1 MALVFGWP
9 LSSIMSLRRAERI
22 GDEYARGRP
31 KSAARAQQLYDA
43 FQNEGRGPRDAL
55 SLRDRVTDLEKSS
68 DSQRDLLN
76 EVRRDLSRVSDIV
89 SKIVDP
95 GHLEDQ
101 KRGLA
106 DLRDEGGAIR
116 RRMRELEEENWKL
129 LAAEK
134 ALREHVDEGRKRA
147 DGDIG
152 TLRGDLDNLAS
163 SLRGEIERLRAEH
176 SSALGARIAKVDY
189 EVSYNNLQANVNAL
203 QDEIQVIHAT
213 LGTSLNEVHSKHD
226 AHALENSDRECR
238 LKAAQGQLR
247 AELEVS
253 FQARLEGLESKL
265 VSRAESHERR
275 CAELTRLN
283 DPDEF
288 GKRLIGLERGQMQ
301 QQQQILGLVRR

>member
-76 EVRRDLSRVSDIV
+76 EVRRDLSRVSDVV

-116 RRMRELEEENWKL
+116 RR
-129 LAAEK
+129 
-134 ALREHVDEGRKRA
+134 
-147 DGDIG
+147 
-152 TLRGDLDNLAS
+152 
-163 SLRGEIERLRAEH
+163 
-176 SSALGARIAKVDY
+176 
-189 EVSYNNLQANVNAL
+189 
-203 QDEIQVIHAT
+203 
-213 LGTSLNEVHSKHD
+213 
-226 AHALENSDRECR
+226 
-238 LKAAQGQLR
+238 
-247 AELEVS
+247 
-253 FQARLEGLESKL
+253 
-265 VSRAESHERR
+265 
-275 CAELTRLN
+275 
-283 DPDEF
+283 
-288 GKRLIGLERGQMQ
+288 
-301 QQQQILGLVRR
+301 